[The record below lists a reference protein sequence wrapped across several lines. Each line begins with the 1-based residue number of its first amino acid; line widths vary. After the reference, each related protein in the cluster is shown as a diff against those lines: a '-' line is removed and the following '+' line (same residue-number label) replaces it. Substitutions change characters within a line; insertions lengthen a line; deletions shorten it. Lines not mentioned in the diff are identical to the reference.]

1 MTQSRKS
8 QISLQDTK
16 YYHLISRCVRRAFLC
31 GFDKHTKK
39 NFEHRRLWM
48 VNRIRFLTSVFA
60 IEVASYAVMS
70 NHYHLV
76 VYVNDD
82 EAKSWSNEEI
92 CQRWSELYHLPPLV
106 EGFLE
111 NNSNGIAGA
120 DAAIK
125 IINSYRERLTDL
137 SWLMKNIN
145 EYIARKSNKE
155 DSCKGHFWES
165 RFKSQALLDE
175 KAILACMAYVD
186 LNPIRAKMAT
196 SANNSEF
203 TSIFERIHNK
213 ASNKD
218 KPELLSFKVKP
229 LHGFIGNEHK
239 NSPCGL
245 AFSLIDYL
253 NLVDATGRVIRKDK
267 AGYIDENEQPL
278 LKQLGIDG
286 DDWLF
291 LAEHFGKIYHQAVGS
306 IEALTQFAKN
316 TNRRWVSGQ
325 RQQSSVFC

>member
-31 GFDKHTKK
+31 GFDNVTKQS
-39 NFEHRRLWM
+39 FEHRRLWM

-60 IEVASYAVMS
+60 VEVASYAVMS

-82 EAKSWSNEEI
+82 EAKSWSNEEV
-92 CQRWSELYHLPPLV
+92 CKRWSALYHLSPLV
-106 EGFLE
+106 VGFLS
-111 NNSNGIAGA
+111 NDSNGKAGA
-120 DAAIK
+120 DSAIK

-137 SWLMKNIN
+137 SWLMKNLN

-155 DSCKGHFWES
+155 DDCKGHFWEG

-175 KAILACMAYVD
+175 KAILTCMAYVD
-186 LNPIRAKMAT
+186 LNPIRAKMAASVNT
-196 SANNSEF
+196 SEF
-203 TSIFERIHNK
+203 TSIFERLHNK

-218 KPELLSFKVKP
+218 NPEQLPFKVKS
-229 LHGFIGNEHK
+229 LHAFIGNEHK

-245 AFSLIDYL
+245 PFSLVDYL
-253 NLVDATGRVIRKDK
+253 SLVDATGRVLRKDK
-267 AGYIDENEQPL
+267 AGFIDESEQPL
-278 LKQLGIDG
+278 LQKLGIDG
-286 DDWLF
+286 DDWLY
-291 LAEHFGKIYHQAVGS
+291 LAEHFGKTYHQGVGS
-306 IEALTQFAKN
+306 IESLTQFAKH
-316 TNRRWVSGQ
+316 TNRKWVSGQ
-325 RQQSSVFC
+325 KQQFTIFR